1 MKDFR
6 SILRIFKSTLGVPAW
21 ECPPTYQEQ
30 YEKLISAI
38 ETPAIDY
45 QDMVDILLRVVVD
58 KLDLYREKIQ
68 KLYDDCA
75 HENVFFNYIEKQQI
89 KTLFISR
96 VKDVLSN
103 ILLQKG
109 MSKNAVEKMLSFP
122 FYTDEEILGLF
133 RKEVISDKKLS
144 DILESLLSSF
154 LYNLFPEDTVHSY
167 NSHTSSNSHNFYGFL
182 REEFPNKYSRSHSLA
197 VLHVT
202 DRFYKNYSSYQEFL
216 SAICGFV
223 KDQYSIL
230 QNYCYM
236 AIIVDPLQDQANS
249 IQWKF
254 YSDIVLYAEK
264 HIEEKLSIGY
274 FHPEKIK
281 EQTMNYIEDLDVESA
296 DFAICNTGFTYKDCF
311 IIAAKDHSISE
322 NEIYEDYNILILF
335 QKNERDEDVIPCPRC
350 RSYNVRGNS
359 YPTLGVKSWECHNL
373 LCPDKSKY
381 NRGKRYSLSQIIK
394 QEAIEDER
402 SQIDAQ
408 TLKNWHLDVVNYKTI
423 SEIVS
428 YLIKEYTFWGDDIY
442 LYNICFKEEIL
453 EGRKAHY
460 SPFIWK
466 PMLSSLEF
474 YNSAYFKRF
483 MVEKK
488 CKPVE
493 LDNISTFNNHLVYN
507 NDCQDVLSTLED
519 VSVDGAVTSPPY
531 YNARDYSHWDN
542 IYCYLYDMYN
552 HARGI
557 YKVLKPGSYYL
568 YNIFDYFDNENN
580 VVFSAMGKKR
590 LILGSYIIRMFT
602 QIGFEITQNI
612 IWYKGQIQGNRA
624 TNQGN
629 NSPYY
634 QAPLNCYEH
643 ILCFRK
649 PSSVVKKISFPQ
661 IINVFP
667 VVKIVKGEN
676 VLGHTAP
683 FPHEIPDLLS
693 SRIKGVIIDP
703 YSGSF
708 TTARSAEAFHLKSIS
723 VEKSKVYCDLGLKLL
738 KKSVSSSQ
746 PLFFDFGKEWGA
758 YAQEDLGSIEDDLS
772 HTGS

>member
-1 MKDFR
+1 
-6 SILRIFKSTLGVPAW
+6 
-21 ECPPTYQEQ
+21 
-30 YEKLISAI
+30 
-38 ETPAIDY
+38 
-45 QDMVDILLRVVVD
+45 
-58 KLDLYREKIQ
+58 
-68 KLYDDCA
+68 
-75 HENVFFNYIEKQQI
+75 
-89 KTLFISR
+89 
-96 VKDVLSN
+96 
-103 ILLQKG
+103 
-109 MSKNAVEKMLSFP
+109 
-122 FYTDEEILGLF
+122 
-133 RKEVISDKKLS
+133 
-144 DILESLLSSF
+144 
-154 LYNLFPEDTVHSY
+154 
-167 NSHTSSNSHNFYGFL
+167 
-182 REEFPNKYSRSHSLA
+182 
-197 VLHVT
+197 
-202 DRFYKNYSSYQEFL
+202 
-216 SAICGFV
+216 
-223 KDQYSIL
+223 
-230 QNYCYM
+230 
-236 AIIVDPLQDQANS
+236 
-249 IQWKF
+249 
-254 YSDIVLYAEK
+254 
-264 HIEEKLSIGY
+264 
-274 FHPEKIK
+274 
-281 EQTMNYIEDLDVESA
+281 
-296 DFAICNTGFTYKDCF
+296 
-311 IIAAKDHSISE
+311 
-322 NEIYEDYNILILF
+322 
-335 QKNERDEDVIPCPRC
+335 
-350 RSYNVRGNS
+350 
-359 YPTLGVKSWECHNL
+359 
-373 LCPDKSKY
+373 
-381 NRGKRYSLSQIIK
+381 
-394 QEAIEDER
+394 
-402 SQIDAQ
+402 
-408 TLKNWHLDVVNYKTI
+408 
-423 SEIVS
+423 
-428 YLIKEYTFWGDDIY
+428 
-442 LYNICFKEEIL
+442 
-453 EGRKAHY
+453 
-460 SPFIWK
+460 
-466 PMLSSLEF
+466 
-474 YNSAYFKRF
+474 

-493 LDNISTFNNHLVYN
+493 LENISTFNNHLVYN

-629 NSPYY
+629 NSQYY

-708 TTARSAEAFHLKSIS
+708 TTARSAESFHLKSIS